1 MEPVILI
8 WANGFPIKRSFAL
21 MKEKS
26 NFFVG
31 MVSILKHL
39 PHPMTETF
47 NGIGLGQMGE
57 VIQAIQPHL
66 KAPIFMCFH
75 AEMGAGKTTF
85 ICALLKSL
93 GISDPDGSP
102 TYGLVHEYLG
112 DEKQRIYHIDAYRIS
127 SDLMALESGLQEIFE
142 ENAIFLIEWPE
153 KIPSL
158 IPEQAVSVSIEVLE
172 NEKRVFR
179 FL

>member
-1 MEPVILI
+1 
-8 WANGFPIKRSFAL
+8 
-21 MKEKS
+21 
-26 NFFVG
+26 
-31 MVSILKHL
+31 MVSILKHI

-66 KAPIFMCFH
+66 KAPFFMCFH

-153 KIPSL
+153 KITNFLPNDY
-158 IPEQAVSVSIEVLE
+158 ISVAINTEASNTRTYTVTYDH
-172 NEKRVFR
+172 RS
-179 FL
+179 